1 MIEREYERQSPL
13 LMFAGIT
20 PMEIKEQLN
29 GRAEKGPLE
38 GE

>member
-20 PMEIKEQLN
+20 PMEIKEQT
-29 GRAEKGPLE
+29 AQW
-38 GE
+38 